1 MDLIGTIH
9 GSSEEELWNH
19 VRYHGSIS
27 RQAAVDQVTNNG
39 DFLVRDCIS
48 APGTY
53 VLTCK
58 SYEGKVLHFRM
69 NNILQ
74 EDGSVCYQ
82 FEDECHPHVA
92 KLIEHHIHTKKPIS
106 ALSNAVLLRP
116 IDRTSIMETHYA
128 KLKPV
133 SNGGHHRSRSH
144 SSMSASSS
152 LSLA

>member
-1 MDLIGTIH
+1 MEG
-9 GSSEEELWNH
+9 ELWNYGW
-19 VRYHGSIS
+19 YHGSIS
-27 RQAAVDQVTNNG
+27 RQDAVDQIISSG
-39 DFLVRDCIS
+39 DYLVRDCIS

-58 SYEGKVLHFRM
+58 NYDGKILHFRM

-74 EDGSVCYQ
+74 DDGSTFYQ
-82 FEDECHPHVA
+82 FEDQCYPHVA
-92 KLIEHHIHTKKPIS
+92 KLIGHHAMTKQPVSI
-106 ALSNAVLLRP
+106 LSNSVLLRP
-116 IDRTSIMETHYA
+116 VERGTVAETHYV

-133 SNGGHHRSRSH
+133 TNGHHRSRSH

>member
-1 MDLIGTIH
+1 MEG
-9 GSSEEELWNH
+9 ELWNYGW
-19 VRYHGSIS
+19 YHGAIS
-27 RQAAVDQVTNNG
+27 RQDAVDQIINPG
-39 DFLVRDCIS
+39 DYLVRDCIS

-58 SYEGKVLHFRM
+58 NYDGKILHFRM

-74 EDGSVCYQ
+74 DDGSTFYQ
-82 FEDECHPHVA
+82 FEDQCYPHVA
-92 KLIEHHIHTKKPIS
+92 KLIGHHAMTKQPVSI
-106 ALSNAVLLRP
+106 LSNAVLLRP
-116 IDRTSIMETHYA
+116 VERGTVAETHYV

-133 SNGGHHRSRSH
+133 TNGHHRSRSH

>member
-1 MDLIGTIH
+1 MDKVDKTCL
-9 GSSEEELWNH
+9 SNEDELWNFAW
-19 VRYHGSIS
+19 YHGSIS
-27 RQAAVDQVTNNG
+27 RENALDQIINNG

-58 SYEGKVLHFRM
+58 NPEGKILHFRM

-74 EDGSVCYQ
+74 DDGSICYQ
-82 FEDECHPHVA
+82 FEDDCYCRVSQ
-92 KLIEHHIHTKKPIS
+92 LIEHHIQTKQPIS

-116 IDRTSIMETHYA
+116 IKRCSIIETHYQ
-128 KLKPV
+128 KLKPTPT
-133 SNGGHHRSRSH
+133 NGHHRSRSH

>member
-1 MDLIGTIH
+1 MDRVDKI
-9 GSSEEELWNH
+9 SKSVEDELWNFGW
-19 VRYHGSIS
+19 YHGSIS
-27 RQAAVDQVTNNG
+27 RQDAVDQIINNG

-58 SYEGKVLHFRM
+58 NPEGKILHFRM
-69 NNILQ
+69 NNVSQ
-74 EDGSVCYQ
+74 EDGSICYQ
-82 FEDECHPHVA
+82 FEDDCYCRVSY
-92 KLIEHHIHTKKPIS
+92 LIEHHIKTKKPVS

-116 IDRTSIMETHYA
+116 VERNSILETHYQ
-128 KLKPV
+128 KLKPTA
-133 SNGGHHRSRSH
+133 NGHHRSRSH